1 MRRSDAFALHRV
13 VGRAA
18 DPPRSNETFILGWT
32 GMRGVIA
39 LAAAMSLP
47 QVVASGDAFPQRDV
61 LIFLTFCVILATLVA
76 QGLSLPFFIN
86 RLGLAADQ
94 QKL

>member
-1 MRRSDAFALHRV
+1 
-13 VGRAA
+13 
-18 DPPRSNETFILGWT
+18 
-32 GMRGVIA
+32 MRGVIA